1 MDKRSLTVNFLALVH
16 YFFDHEHLRCLMS
29 SKVLIYFL
37 RLEIGGAVHKA
48 QYNTVDKA
56 IMHRAIMHKSHNAL
70 VLGVDGVG
78 SYLNQP
84 LLNIEY

>member
-1 MDKRSLTVNFLALVH
+1 M
-16 YFFDHEHLRCLMS
+16 
-29 SKVLIYFL
+29 
-37 RLEIGGAVHKA
+37 HK
-48 QYNTVDKA
+48 
-56 IMHRAIMHKSHNAL
+56 AIMHKSHNAL

>member
-1 MDKRSLTVNFLALVH
+1 MFLAI
-16 YFFDHEHLRCLMS
+16 E
-29 SKVLIYFL
+29 
-37 RLEIGGAVHKA
+37 EGEGGAYDSATLPFATLYKRI
-48 QYNTVDKA
+48 TVDKA

>member
-1 MDKRSLTVNFLALVH
+1 MDVV
-16 YFFDHEHLRCLMS
+16 
-29 SKVLIYFL
+29 V
-37 RLEIGGAVHKA
+37 
-48 QYNTVDKA
+48 NTVDKA

-70 VLGVDGVG
+70 VLGVDRVG